1 MRYLSA
7 GESHGK
13 GLVFIIE
20 GFPSNVPIN
29 INEINQELS
38 ERQKGYGRGK
48 RMGIESDS
56 VEIIS
61 GIRGGKTLG
70 SPIAMLIKNNDW
82 KNWEHGMSPENPNQD
97 PSLEISQP
105 RPGHADLAGAIKYN
119 HKDIRNI
126 LERASA
132 RETAMRTATGAVAK
146 QLLRQ
151 FNIQI
156 RHRVVSIGDIEDK
169 PALNRNINYWD
180 TIQNSELSMYDRQ
193 AETKAK
199 ALIDRSK
206 AEGDTLGGIIEVS
219 IENVPIGLGSHVHYD
234 RKLNAKLAMEI
245 VGLQSVKGFEI
256 GLGFDSSKAPGSK
269 VHDEIYYDGQYRHKS
284 NNAGG
289 IEGGMSNG
297 ETIWFRAA
305 VKPIPTLMRPLK
317 SVDMKTKEVVDAIKE
332 RSDVCAVP
340 AAGVVMDNIAA
351 WVIAQEMIIK
361 FGGDSLEEM
370 IKNYKTYCNYVKER

>member
-1 MRYLSA
+1 
-7 GESHGK
+7 
-13 GLVFIIE
+13 
-20 GFPSNVPIN
+20 
-29 INEINQELS
+29 
-38 ERQKGYGRGK
+38 
-48 RMGIESDS
+48 
-56 VEIIS
+56 
-61 GIRGGKTLG
+61 
-70 SPIAMLIKNNDW
+70 
-82 KNWEHGMSPENPNQD
+82 
-97 PSLEISQP
+97 
-105 RPGHADLAGAIKYN
+105 
-119 HKDIRNI
+119 
-126 LERASA
+126 
-132 RETAMRTATGAVAK
+132 
-146 QLLRQ
+146 
-151 FNIQI
+151 
-156 RHRVVSIGDIEDK
+156 
-169 PALNRNINYWD
+169 
-180 TIQNSELSMYDRQ
+180 
-193 AETKAK
+193 
-199 ALIDRSK
+199 
-206 AEGDTLGGIIEVS
+206 
-219 IENVPIGLGSHVHYD
+219 
-234 RKLNAKLAMEI
+234 MEI